1 MVATNDLSVY
11 RQEVFTFLSTVT
23 IKYTPFIAALDAL
36 VESKGY
42 QVDTTAPSKS
52 KYYLNITGEYHP
64 TDTMMTITSLD
75 TQTVINFTKDVLV
88 DHPRTVASYVAGSS
102 YVTELIARYPDQADL
117 IKSILYP
124 VADINTAIAADNL
137 TILSYGTGILEDT
150 EEGPIIQEIEKFLNY
165 YTSRWY
171 MDFFSYVPAWPWIFW
186 GSLWHR
192 IAECIF
198 AARIKFIKTPF
209 VHSWHVW
216 EELTSKGLDDYRGSL
231 SREQQMFLYR
241 NIDYLLANRGKASN
255 LRILADNILNEIGV
269 GLFSRQIYQDTYGY
283 KDQTRLTPDLVAIQ
297 IPTSY
302 SGAVQS
308 LTVSNVADINR
319 RLTEAGYETGAGA
332 EYDASVERALG
343 STIYNKI
350 PTKILE
356 IRPVSRDRQYAT
368 FFNRFVIDTL
378 VHLITNNVYQTTIA
392 FTDPYNGID
401 VVVTPKQALGLYFYC
416 AQKAFGETIDVI
428 PDQYYLATP
437 FKDVIPEVPTTISLQ
452 GFEVPITALVDIDH
466 FMDIPKYPSILKTPD
481 AYSESLEDLFEAA
494 LRQVMYWRASN
505 QNRVRKVMKS
515 LRDLSIINQVVPL
528 DLTNGAYTTY
538 TQWLQNDFVS
548 ATTKIFDAYD
558 QSNDP
563 KTLYSGLAD
572 TIMSAL
578 IPTQTFFT
586 KYGSFTA
593 SYTEL
598 RDLFIS
604 LCSYNVVFLDTDV
617 DDNRSLFVTSICLD
631 MDSMDVTQTLGIA
644 KERHVSDDTVHD
656 ITFEDASKRLI
667 GTVLVDDSQYRPT
680 AARRVGRTDSVS
692 HAMEPTATKTIK
704 ASVEITA
711 LGTVKTGRK
720 SALTLSVTDA

>member
-11 RQEVFTFLSTVT
+11 RQEVMTFLSTLT
-23 IKYTPFIAALDAL
+23 IKYTPFLSALDTL

-52 KYYLNITGEYHP
+52 KYYLNLIGEYHP
-64 TDTMMTITSLD
+64 TDTIMTITSLD
-75 TQTVINFTKDVLV
+75 TQTTINFTKEVLV
-88 DHPRTVASYVAGSS
+88 DHPRTTASYVAGST

-124 VADINTAIAADNL
+124 VADIDTAIAADNL
-137 TILSYGTGILEDT
+137 TILSYGTGILEST
-150 EEGPIIQEIEKFLNY
+150 EEGPILLEIEKFLAY
-165 YTSRWY
+165 YESRWY

-192 IAECIF
+192 LAECIF

-209 VHSWHVW
+209 VHTWHVW

-255 LRILADNILNEIGV
+255 LRLLADNILSEVGV

-283 KDQTRLTPDLVAIQ
+283 ADQTRLTPDLVAIQ

-308 LTVSNVADINR
+308 LTVSNVSDINR

-332 EYDASVERALG
+332 EYDESVERTLG
-343 STIYNKI
+343 STIYNQI

-378 VHLITNNVYQTTIA
+378 VHLIVNGTYQATVSI
-392 FTDPYNGID
+392 TDPYNGID

-416 AQKAFGETIDVI
+416 AQRAFGDADDTI
-428 PDQYYLATP
+428 PNQYYLATP
-437 FKDVIPEVPTTISLQ
+437 FKDTIPALPKTVELSGYTVPLTS
-452 GFEVPITALVDIDH
+452 VVDVDD
-466 FMDIPKYPSILKTPD
+466 FMDIPAYPTIIKTPD
-481 AYSESLEDLFEAA
+481 AYSEALEPLFEAA

-505 QNRVRKVMKS
+505 QNRVRKIMKS
-515 LRDLSIINQVVPL
+515 LRDLSIINQVIAL
-528 DLTNGAYTTY
+528 DLTGGQYTSY
-538 TQWLQNDFVS
+538 TQWFQNDFVS
-548 ATTKIFDAYD
+548 VQTKIFDAYD

-563 KTLYSGLAD
+563 KTLYSGIAD

-578 IPTQTFFT
+578 IPTQDFFT

-604 LCSYNVVFLDTDV
+604 LCSYNVVFLDTDI

-631 MDSMDVTQTLGIA
+631 MDSMDITQTLEVS
-644 KERHVSDDTVHD
+644 KERHVSDNTVHD
-656 ITFEDASKRLI
+656 ISFQDADKHIIGFE
-667 GTVLVDDSQYRPT
+667 LVDDSTFRPT
-680 AARRVGRTDSVS
+680 EKLRVTRHETIS
-692 HAMEPTATKTIK
+692 HAMEPVNTKSITPIITIG
-704 ASVEITA
+704 A
-711 LGTVKTGRK
+711 LGTTKTARK
-720 SALTLSVTDA
+720 TALTLSVTDA